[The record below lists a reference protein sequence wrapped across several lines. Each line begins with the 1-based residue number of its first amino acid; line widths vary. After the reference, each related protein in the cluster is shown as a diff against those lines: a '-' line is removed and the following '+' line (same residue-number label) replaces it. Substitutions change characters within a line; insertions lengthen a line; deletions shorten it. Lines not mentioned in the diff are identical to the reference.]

1 MVGSLKFLKIP
12 VIVLLAGI
20 GIGCGSE
27 SPDGAALAAEK
38 GCVACH
44 GADGKGIAVIYPN
57 LELQWEEYL
66 RLQLI
71 AYRSG
76 KRENAIMNGIATTLT
91 DEEIAILASHY
102 GK

>member
-1 MVGSLKFLKIP
+1 MKVFKSA
-12 VIVLLAGI
+12 IVAALFGLGF
-20 GIGCGSE
+20 GCSSE
-27 SPDGAALAAEK
+27 KPEGAALAVEK

-44 GADGKGIAVIYPN
+44 GQDGKGIAIIYPN
-57 LELQWEEYL
+57 LDLQWEEYL
-66 RLQLI
+66 RLQLL

-91 DEEIAILASHY
+91 DEDIAILASHY